1 MKLEGVKKQGD
12 WLLSEWRLTYRVGWG
27 QICKAAALL
36 YQYTEDPEVMTGGAE
51 GSSTAAVKD
60 ENDIMSLEEAGSLTI
75 RGLSKILMVPVMIT
89 FFNQLDLVR
98 VTVACATDE
107 FKEADYKE
115 FNLSMCQFLDSAEL
129 AMYR

>member
-1 MKLEGVKKQGD
+1 MKLEGVKKEGD
-12 WLLSEWRLTYRVGWG
+12 WLRSEWRLTYRVGWEH
-27 QICKAAALL
+27 ICKAAALL
-36 YQYTEDPEVMTGGAE
+36 YQYTEDAEVLTGGASD
-51 GSSTAAVKD
+51 GSTAAVKD
-60 ENDIMSLEEAGSLTI
+60 ENDIMSLEEAGYLTI

-89 FFNQLDLVR
+89 FYNQLDLVR

-107 FKEADYKE
+107 FKEADYRE